1 MKPFVWK
8 VLPLLACWVAV
19 VGCAPHRWGRR
30 AAPTRKIDAAREPA
44 AAGPAAT
51 TRPVA
56 TTAPAATAGLPKLT
70 AQSPLSDY
78 LRYAALN
85 NPPGV
90 EAAFERWKAA
100 VERVPQVKA
109 LPDPRFSYTYF
120 IEEIETRVGAQR
132 QSFTLSQMFPWFGK
146 LELRGDAAAQ
156 AAKAQFQKYQNVKLR
171 LFYRVK
177 DAYYE
182 CYYVGRAIAI
192 TDGNLKLMKR
202 LEGVA
207 RVRYKAAAAG
217 HPDVI
222 RAQVELGK
230 LADRL
235 RSLRDLRGP
244 LVARLNEALNRPVD
258 AELALPIK
266 CTEEQVSFTDKQ
278 LLTWMAGA
286 NPELKSLD
294 FEIEKQKRFIE
305 LAKKNYFPDLTIG
318 AKFIDTNASTAGRH
332 PADDGKD
339 AWAVTASVNVPIW
352 WEKYAAGV
360 REAKARYRAAQ
371 RAKADRANTLDVE
384 VKITAYHLRDAGRK
398 IDLYRDTLIPKA
410 SQSLKATEAAYRA
423 GNASFIDLVDTERII
438 LEFELSY
445 ERALT
450 DQGQR
455 LGRLEMLIGRDL
467 PREKP

>member
-1 MKPFVWK
+1 MGK
-8 VLPLLACWVAV
+8 VLTLLICCV
-19 VGCAPHRWGRR
+19 VLGGCAPHRWGRGAGPR
-30 AAPTRKIDAAREPA
+30 REIGAARVPA

-51 TRPVA
+51 TG
-56 TTAPAATAGLPKLT
+56 PAAAAGAAAAARVLPKLT

-85 NPPGV
+85 HPPGV
-90 EAAFERWKAA
+90 EAAFERWRAA

-156 AAKAQFQKYQNVKLR
+156 AAKSQYQKYQNVKLR

-192 TDGNLKLMKR
+192 TDSNLRLMKR

-207 RVRYKAAAAG
+207 RVRYKVAAAG

-235 RSLRDLRGP
+235 RSLQDLRGP
-244 LVARLNEALNRPVD
+244 LVARLNEALNRPVG
-258 AELALPIK
+258 AALALPAK

-278 LLTWMAGA
+278 LLQWLAVA
-286 NPELKSLD
+286 NPELKSLA
-294 FEIEKQKRFIE
+294 FEIEKQKRFIA
-305 LAKKNYFPDLTIG
+305 LAKKDYFPDLTVG

-339 AWAVTASVNVPIW
+339 AWAITASVNVPIW

-360 REAKARYRAAQ
+360 REAKARHRAAQ
-371 RAKADRANTLDVE
+371 RAKADRANTLDAE
-384 VKITAYHLRDAGRK
+384 VKMTAYHFRDARRK
-398 IDLYRDTLIPKA
+398 IDLYRDTLLPKA
-410 SQSLKATEAAYRA
+410 TQSLKATEAAYRTA
-423 GNASFIDLVDTERII
+423 KGSFIDLVDTERII

-450 DQGQR
+450 DHGQR

-467 PREKP
+467 PRGKP